1 MIPDTLD
8 PSETLACQIFGTDP
22 RDALYRALWIALWDS
37 GLDDIIQDS
46 ADDFRAYYDHG
57 GYPNTL
63 IRLDPLA
70 NPSYV
75 SYLRQLYG
83 LSPNAD
89 WDTIQAAIRDD
100 YECQYGTLLWDP
112 VTDQT
117 FLEVH

>member
-63 IRLDPLA
+63 IRLDPFA
-70 NPSYV
+70 NPDGV
-75 SYLRQLYG
+75 AYLRHLYG
-83 LSPNAD
+83 LSPDGD

-100 YECQYGTLLWDP
+100 DDRVILWDP